1 MATQIQHRR
10 GTTVGHA
17 SFTGAAGEITVDT
30 DKDILIVHDGATAAG
45 FPVVSTTATQTM
57 TNKTLTSPVLN
68 TGVSGSA
75 FLDEDTMSS
84 NSATKLASQQSIKA
98 YVDTGLAAKTA
109 TTSNQSLGSA
119 ANAMTISGNTITLA
133 RGDSTTDVVTV
144 PDNNTTYSP
153 GAGLDISGTT
163 FSVESDLRS
172 DVFQIGRDTNDYYIV
187 NTTTHDWYLDGALD
201 MRLANNGD
209 LDVDGDVTA
218 YSVTT
223 TSDEKLKL
231 GIRNVDNALEKVKQ
245 LNGIEFTWKKDGTKG
260 AGVTAQDVEKVL
272 PQAVKLN
279 KNLKT
284 QEEFKSVNYD
294 ALHALLIES
303 IKELSAEIELLK
315 KGA

>member
-1 MATQIQHRR
+1 
-10 GTTVGHA
+10 
-17 SFTGAAGEITVDT
+17 
-30 DKDILIVHDGATAAG
+30 
-45 FPVVSTTATQTM
+45 
-57 TNKTLTSPVLN
+57 
-68 TGVSGSA
+68 
-75 FLDEDTMSS
+75 MSS